1 MEEQRKLEE
10 AQLAEEAALAVAE
23 KEKARSKAAL
33 EHAEAAQRIAELE
46 AQKKRSAEIKALKEA
61 EEKDKVLDALAKSD
75 VRYRKYSIEELETA
89 TENVSESHKIGEGGY
104 GPVEVLSC
112 IRHPN
117 MVLLL
122 GACPEYGCLIYK
134 YMSNGSLEDCL
145 LRRTPT
151 LSWQHRFRI
160 VAEIGTGSFAEM
172 LDQTV
177 PDWLVEEALS
187 FAKMALK
194 CAELRRKDRPDLGKF
209 VMPELER
216 LRALA
221 EENMSHSTLYSAGQ
235 TKLATNPPPVSRFIA
250 KTNIANHE
258 TGDVRHPT
266 TPRPQVIVTPL
277 DETHIQ
283 SALYCAKKHG
293 LEIRIRSGGHDF
305 EGASYISEDP
315 FVILDLFKLNSIT
328 VDVENATAW
337 VQSGATL
344 GELYYAISKKSR
356 TLAFPA
362 GYWSTVG
369 VGGQLSG
376 GGYGA
381 LLRKYGLAG
390 DNVIDAKF
398 INVDGKILDRKSMGE
413 DLFWALKGAGGGNFG
428 VIVAFKIK
436 LVAVPE
442 NVTVF
447 KVSRTLEQNATKL
460 VHKWQYVAPSIHED
474 LTITLRINNVKSSQA
489 GKQSYHY
496 EEDSKGKTSYEE
508 ASVWGVKYFKDNFKR
523 LAEVKAMVDPDYFFR
538 SEQTIPPLFGDCST
552 SLGK

>member
-1 MEEQRKLEE
+1 MAPERS
-10 AQLAEEAALAVAE
+10 LA
-23 KEKARSKAAL
+23 S
-33 EHAEAAQRIAELE
+33 
-46 AQKKRSAEIKALKEA
+46 
-61 EEKDKVLDALAKSD
+61 
-75 VRYRKYSIEELETA
+75 
-89 TENVSESHKIGEGGY
+89 
-104 GPVEVLSC
+104 
-112 IRHPN
+112 
-117 MVLLL
+117 LLL
-122 GACPEYGCLIYK
+122 PFILSLMSATSVRSSREGFVHCFNLHSKNDTPLSPIIYSPK
-134 YMSNGSLEDCL
+134 N
-145 LRRTPT
+145 P
-151 LSWQHRFRI
+151 
-160 VAEIGTGSFAEM
+160 SFASVF
-172 LDQTV
+172 DF
-177 PDWLVEEALS
+177 LVQ
-187 FAKMALK
+187 
-194 CAELRRKDRPDLGKF
+194 ELRF
-209 VMPELER
+209 
-216 LRALA
+216 
-221 EENMSHSTLYSAGQ
+221 
-235 TKLATNPPPVSRFIA
+235 AT
-250 KTNIANHE
+250 
-258 TGDVRHPT
+258 PT

-283 SALYCAKKHG
+283 SAIYCAKKHG

-305 EGASYISEDP
+305 EGASYISKDP

-369 VGGQLSG
+369 VGGHLSG

-442 NVTVF
+442 KVTVF

-474 LTITLRINNVKSSQA
+474 LTMALRINNVKSSQA
-489 GKQSYHY
+489 GKQTISVGFESLFLGGADRLLSLMQEKFPELGLVRKDCSEMSWIQSVVVLADIYPAGAPPEVLLNRTAAPKQYTKQKADYVEKPMSVKGIEGLWKVFFQIDPESGAMNWTPYGGRMAETSESETPYPHRARNIFMIYEAVNWNEKDGAVSRRHIDWVRKLYKYMTPFVAKNPRSSYFNY
-496 EEDSKGKTSYEE
+496 RDYDLGINSKGKTSYKE
-508 ASVWGVKYFKDNFKR
+508 ASVWGVKYFRDNFKR
-523 LAEVKAMVDPDYFFR
+523 LAEVKAMIDPHEFFR
-538 SEQTIPPLFGDCST
+538 SEQTIPPLFGECSNRET
-552 SLGK
+552 KRPGSIHMLNNT

>member
-1 MEEQRKLEE
+1 MKPT
-10 AQLAEEAALAVAE
+10 
-23 KEKARSKAAL
+23 SK
-33 EHAEAAQRIAELE
+33 
-46 AQKKRSAEIKALKEA
+46 
-61 EEKDKVLDALAKSD
+61 
-75 VRYRKYSIEELETA
+75 
-89 TENVSESHKIGEGGY
+89 
-104 GPVEVLSC
+104 
-112 IRHPN
+112 
-117 MVLLL
+117 
-122 GACPEYGCLIYK
+122 
-134 YMSNGSLEDCL
+134 
-145 LRRTPT
+145 
-151 LSWQHRFRI
+151 
-160 VAEIGTGSFAEM
+160 
-172 LDQTV
+172 
-177 PDWLVEEALS
+177 
-187 FAKMALK
+187 
-194 CAELRRKDRPDLGKF
+194 
-209 VMPELER
+209 
-216 LRALA
+216 
-221 EENMSHSTLYSAGQ
+221 
-235 TKLATNPPPVSRFIA
+235 
-250 KTNIANHE
+250 
-258 TGDVRHPT
+258 
-266 TPRPQVIVTPL
+266 
-277 DETHIQ
+277 
-283 SALYCAKKHG
+283 
-293 LEIRIRSGGHDF
+293 
-305 EGASYISEDP
+305 DP

-369 VGGQLSG
+369 VGGHLSG

-442 NVTVF
+442 KVTVF

-496 EEDSKGKTSYEE
+496 EEDNKGKTSYEE
-508 ASVWGVKYFKDNFKR
+508 ASAWGVKYFKDNFKR
-523 LAEVKAMVDPDYFFR
+523 LAEVKVVVDPDYFFR
-538 SEQTIPPLFGDCST
+538 GEQTIALRFGDFSP
-552 SLGK
+552 SLGEYFRPIVCLT